1 MSQKTNIYTDE
12 WCELIF
18 TEKNHEYGAYM
29 LRRKSWKRQLWAII
43 ISITFFTVAISSP
56 VILKT
61 MLPKDKSDDK
71 GRISFKVLEFEN
83 TKKVEKNQVV
93 EIPQPT
99 KSTQKFD
106 VPDIKPDELVDDNHE
121 MLTQDILNESKLA
134 ISNVNHN
141 GNDEY
146 YGEIPTDLYL
156 PNETG
161 EKIENKT
168 WTNVEQMPTFQ
179 GGDEDLQKYVMSSTH
194 YPLQAR
200 EENTSGIVYVSFVV
214 NMDGK
219 IQEVKLLRGI
229 GGGCD
234 EEAMRVIK
242 SMPDWKPGKQNG
254 IAVKVQMSIP
264 INFKLSN

>member
-1 MSQKTNIYTDE
+1 
-12 WCELIF
+12 
-18 TEKNHEYGAYM
+18 
-29 LRRKSWKRQLWAII
+29 
-43 ISITFFTVAISSP
+43 
-56 VILKT
+56 
-61 MLPKDKSDDK
+61 MLPKEKIDDK
-71 GRISFKVLEFEN
+71 GRISFKAIEIDN
-83 TKKVEKNQVV
+83 TKKVEKNQDID
-93 EIPQPT
+93 IPQPT

-106 VPDIKPDELVDDNHE
+106 IPDIKPDELVDDDHD
-121 MLTQDILNESKLA
+121 MLTQDMLNESKIA
-134 ISNVNHN
+134 ISNVNHT
-141 GNDEY
+141 GNDEN

-156 PNETG
+156 PNETD

-168 WTNVEQMPTFQ
+168 WTNVEQMPIFQ
-179 GGDEDLQKYVMSSTH
+179 GGDEDVQKYVMSNTH
-194 YPLQAR
+194 YPSIAR
-200 EENTSGIVYVSFVV
+200 EENTTGIVYVSFVV